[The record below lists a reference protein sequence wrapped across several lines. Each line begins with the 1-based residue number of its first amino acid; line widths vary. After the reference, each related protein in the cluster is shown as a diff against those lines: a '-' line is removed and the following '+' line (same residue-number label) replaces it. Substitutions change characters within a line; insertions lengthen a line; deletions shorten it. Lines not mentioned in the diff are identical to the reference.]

1 MDIRVYGVQ
10 RNNHRKDIQMITC
23 TEGKTLLNIDNVSL
37 SYGDKPVL
45 NGVSVKIKELIREGS
60 KGQVVGFLGPS
71 GVGKTSLF
79 RLMAGL
85 EQPTSGQITLNG
97 LDRGVRPGEVGVVT
111 QNYLLF
117 EHRTVL
123 SNLLL
128 AAHQKEKDRK
138 IANDKTMELLNEFE
152 LSDKIEHY
160 PVQLSGGQR
169 QRVSILQQVLCSDH
183 FILMDEPFSGLDL
196 MMIEKTTA
204 LIQKIANMDELNT
217 IIVVSHDVTSVAS
230 VADHIWMLGRDFDE
244 NGKPIPGASIKE
256 IFDLNQRDLCWQP
269 NIITQPL
276 FVNFVREL
284 KERFRTL

>member
-1 MDIRVYGVQ
+1 
-10 RNNHRKDIQMITC
+10 MINC
-23 TEGKTLLNIDNVSL
+23 TEGKTLLRIDNVSL

-45 NGVSVKIKELIREGS
+45 KGVNAEIKELIREGS

-71 GVGKTSLF
+71 GIGKSSLF

-85 EQPTSGQITLNG
+85 EQPTSGMITLNG
-97 LDRGVRPGEVGVVT
+97 LNREVLPGEVGVVS

-138 IANDKTMELLNEFE
+138 IAKDKTMELLNEFE
-152 LSDKIEHY
+152 LPDKTEHY

-169 QRVSILQQVLCSDH
+169 QRVSILQQILSSDH
-183 FILMDEPFSGLDL
+183 FILMDEPFSGLD
-196 MMIEKTTA
+196 MVMIEKTTA

-217 IIVVSHDVTSVAS
+217 VVVVSHDVSAVSS
-230 VADHIWMLGRDFDE
+230 VADHIWMLGRDYDA
-244 NGKPIPGASIKE
+244 NGKPIPGANIKE
-256 IFDLNQRDLCWQP
+256 IYDLVSRDLCWQP
-269 NIITQPL
+269 EILTSPR
-276 FVNFVREL
+276 FMDFTREL